1 MNTPG
6 FGALRPKTI
15 ARSVRRLTVG
25 AIATSLVTLGLSTV
39 AVAPA
44 DAVQVN
50 SVVASTSMSLAPN
63 TYERRVQRL
72 VNKRRAHHGLRRLR
86 LAACPDGTAERWSRY
101 LAANDAFYHQSMGD
115 VLDTCNA
122 RYAGETLG
130 RGSMSPRRLV
140 RMWMHSSG
148 HRHILLTSK
157 ARRIG
162 IGATPDGSGGW
173 VVAANFMR
181 F

>member
-6 FGALRPKTI
+6 LGALRPKTI
-15 ARSVRRLTVG
+15 ARSVRKLTVS

-50 SVVASTSMSLAPN
+50 SVVMSTSMSLAPN

-101 LAANDAFYHQSMGD
+101 LAANDAFYHQSMSD
-115 VLDTCNA
+115 VLNTCNA

-130 RGSMSPRRLV
+130 RGAMSPRRLV
-140 RMWMHSSG
+140 RMWMHSPD
-148 HRHILLTSK
+148 HRHILLTRK

-162 IGATPDGSGGW
+162 IGATPDGSGRW